1 VSLDDWLAGRR
12 DDRAAA
18 GLSRRLQPRPAHS
31 DLVDLAGN
39 DYLGLATDPRV
50 TAAAAEAALMW
61 GAGAAGSRLV
71 SGALTLHTDLEERLA
86 SFSGRPAALVFSTG
100 YQANLAAVTVLAD
113 PDTLVVSDAHVHAS
127 LIDACRLARHGG
139 LIVVAHNDVAA
150 VEAALAGR
158 RQRRALVIVESVYS
172 VLGDAAP
179 LAEIAAVARRL
190 DATLIVDEA
199 HAIGVAGPRGRG
211 LVAAAG
217 LADDHDV
224 VTTMTLSKALGS
236 QGGAVLGTAA
246 LVDELVNT
254 ARPFIFDTGLAPA
267 ATAAATTA
275 LDVVASEPDRPA
287 RALSLGA
294 RMAASLQLARP
305 AAAVL
310 SVPMAG
316 PREALDAQAQLAG
329 DGFRVGC
336 FRPPSVPDG
345 VSRLRL
351 TSRATLSDDQADLVV
366 DRLSRVAAER

>member
-12 DDRAAA
+12 ADRAKA
-18 GLSRRLQPRPAHS
+18 GLSRRLQPRPARS

-50 TAAAAEAALMW
+50 TAAAAAAARTW
-61 GAGAAGSRLV
+61 GAGSAGSRLV
-71 SGALTLHTDLEERLA
+71 SGSLTLHADLEAQLA
-86 SFSGRPAALVFSTG
+86 RFTGRPAALVFSTG
-100 YQANLAAVTVLAD
+100 YQANLAAVAVLAD
-113 PDTLVVSDAHVHAS
+113 PDTVVVSDAHIHAS

-139 LIVVAHNDVAA
+139 LVVVPHNDVAA
-150 VEAALAGR
+150 IEVALARR
-158 RQRRALVIVESVYS
+158 RQRRALVLVESVYS
-172 VLGDAAP
+172 VLGDVAP
-179 LAEIAAVARRL
+179 VAEIAAVARRL

-199 HAIGVAGPRGRG
+199 HAIGVAGPGGRG

-217 LADDHDV
+217 LEADANV

-236 QGGAVLGTAA
+236 QGGAVLGSAA

-267 ATAAATTA
+267 ATAAAAAA
-275 LDVVASEPDRPA
+275 LDVIVAEPERSA
-287 RALSLGA
+287 RALALGVRLA
-294 RMAASLQLARP
+294 DALQLRRP
-305 AAAVL
+305 GAAVL
-310 SVPMAG
+310 SVPMPG
-316 PREALDAQAQLAG
+316 PREALEAQAGLAR

-351 TSRATLSDDQADLVV
+351 TSPATLTDDQADAVV
-366 DRLSRVAAER
+366 DRLSRVAVDR